1 MSATAADGRAGVRY
15 QPDERPP
22 TPLALGVGLQLA
34 VLNIAAI
41 VLIPLVVMRAAGVS
55 EEVLSW
61 AVLASVTV
69 CGLATMLQSV
79 RARRFGTGHVLLMG
93 TSGAFIPASIMALT
107 EGGPALLATL
117 VVVAAFIPLL
127 LSWRLSLLQRILTP
141 SVSGT
146 VIMLIPVTVLPFVSG
161 LLATGPD
168 GGAPQGAPLSFLVT
182 LVLIGCLVLRGTGA
196 LRLWAPVIGV
206 LAGTVIAAS
215 YGLYDLERIADARWV
230 ALPRPRPP
238 GFDLEFGPAF
248 WTLLPSFLLVAVIAA
263 IRTMS
268 SAVAVQRVSWRRASR
283 ATDFRAVQGAVAVDG
298 VANLLAGCAGTV
310 PGSATTTSV
319 PLTQLTGVAARS
331 VGLAAGAAFIAF
343 AFLPKAFA
351 VVLAIPDPVF
361 AAYLAVLLA
370 MLFAIGLKIVLQGG
384 LDVRNGIVVGLAFL
398 TGVSCQYGLILAE
411 QVSGFAG
418 GLLANGMNAGGFTAI
433 ALTFF
438 LRLTEPRPARIE
450 TEFGPSALPR
460 VREFLGTFAAKA
472 GLGEEIAG
480 RLDAAAEEALL
491 SLTRPETAGDDASR
505 RRLVMAAR
513 RDAGDVELEFVV
525 APQDE
530 NLQDRL
536 ALLSG
541 EVEETPAESEVSL
554 RLLRHLAFVGPPPA
568 VLRHRHRHRAGRRRP
583 HTQQRRV
590 ATIRRSGRP
599 GPTAGRGSTAGRGP
613 RGTRTSGRST
623 PPVAPPGGNAW
634 IPV

>member
-1 MSATAADGRAGVRY
+1 MNATAADRRARVRY
-15 QPDERPP
+15 QPDETPP

-41 VLIPLVVMRAAGVS
+41 VLIPLVVMRSAGVS
-55 EEVLSW
+55 EEHLSW
-61 AVLASVTV
+61 AVLASVAA
-69 CGLATMLQSV
+69 CGLATMLQAV
-79 RARRFGTGHVLLMG
+79 RAGRFGAGHVLLMG

-117 VVVAAFIPLL
+117 VVVAAFVPLV

-141 SVSGT
+141 TVSGT

-161 LLATGPD
+161 LLAPGPD
-168 GGAPQGAPLSFLVT
+168 GGAAPGAPLSFLVT
-182 LVLIGCLVLRGTGA
+182 LSLIGCLALRGTGA

-206 LAGTVIAAS
+206 IVGTAIAAFH
-215 YGLYDLERIADARWV
+215 GLYDVERIANATWV
-230 ALPRPRPP
+230 ALPDPRPP

-268 SAVAVQRVSWRRASR
+268 SAVAVQRVSWRRGSR

-298 VANLLAGCAGTV
+298 VGNLLAGCAGTV

-319 PLTQLTGVAARS
+319 SLTQLTGVAARG

-361 AAYLAVLLA
+361 AGYLAVLLA
-370 MLFAIGLKIVLQGG
+370 MLFAIGLKIALQGG

-398 TGVSCQYGLILAE
+398 TGVSLQYGLIFPD
-411 QVSGFAG
+411 QVSAFAG

-438 LRLTEPRPARIE
+438 LRLTEPRRARIE
-450 TEFGPSALPR
+450 TEFGPSALPQI
-460 VREFLGTFAAKA
+460 REFLGTFAAKT
-472 GLGEEIAG
+472 GLDAETSD
-480 RLDAAAEEALL
+480 RVDAAAEEALL
-491 SLTRPETAGDDASR
+491 SLTRPETSAGDPSR
-505 RRLVMAAR
+505 RRLVMTAR
-513 RDAGDVELEFVV
+513 RDAGEVALEFVG
-525 APQDE
+525 APRDE

-541 EVEETPAESEVSL
+541 EVEETSAESEVSL
-554 RLLRHLAFVGPPPA
+554 RLLRHLASSVQ
-568 VLRHRHRHRAGRRRP
+568 HRQYYD
-583 HTQQRRV
+583 TDIVTVRV
-590 ATIRRSGRP
+590 AVS
-599 GPTAGRGSTAGRGP
+599 
-613 RGTRTSGRST
+613 
-623 PPVAPPGGNAW
+623 
-634 IPV
+634 

>member
-1 MSATAADGRAGVRY
+1 MSASAADGRTGVRY
-15 QPDERPP
+15 EPDEKAP

-41 VLIPLVVMRAAGVS
+41 VLIPLVVMRAAGVG
-55 EEVLSW
+55 EEYLSW
-61 AVLASVTV
+61 AVLASVTA
-69 CGLATMLQSV
+69 CGLATMLQAV
-79 RARRFGTGHVLLMG
+79 RAGRFGTGHVLLMG

-117 VVVAAFIPLL
+117 VAVAAVIPLL
-127 LSWRLSLLQRILTP
+127 LSWRLSLFQRILTP

-146 VIMLIPVTVLPFVSG
+146 VIMLIPVTVLPFVSE
-161 LLATGPD
+161 LLATAPGGSGPP
-168 GGAPQGAPLSFLVT
+168 GTALSFFVT
-182 LVLIGCLVLRGTGA
+182 MLLIGCIALRGTGA

-206 LAGTVIAAS
+206 IVGTAIAGLH
-215 YGLYDLERIADARWV
+215 GLYDVERIAAAAWV
-230 ALPRPRPP
+230 ALPAPRPP
-238 GFDLEFGPAF
+238 GFDLGFGPAF

-268 SAVAVQRVSWRRASR
+268 SAVAIQRVSWRRAGR

-298 VANLLAGCAGTV
+298 VGNLLAGLAGTV

-319 PLTQLTGVAARS
+319 PLTQLTGVAARG

-361 AAYLAVLLA
+361 AGYLTVLLA
-370 MLFAIGLKIVLQGG
+370 MLFAIGLRIILQGG
-384 LDVRNGIVVGLAFL
+384 LGYRDGIVVGLAFL
-398 TGVSCQYGLILAE
+398 TGVGFQYGLILPD
-411 QVSGFAG
+411 QVSAFAG

-433 ALTFF
+433 ALTLF
-438 LRLTEPRPARIE
+438 LRLTEPRRARIE

-460 VREFLGTFAAKA
+460 IREFLATFAPKA
-472 GLGEEIAG
+472 GLDEEVAD

-491 SLTRPETAGDDASR
+491 SLARPELSGDDPSR
-505 RRLVMAAR
+505 CRLVMSAH
-513 RDAGDVELEFVV
+513 RDKDEVALEFVV
-525 APQDE
+525 APRDQ

-541 EVEETPAESEVSL
+541 EIGETSAESEVSL
-554 RLLRHLAFVGPPPA
+554 RLLRHLASSV
-568 VLRHRHRHRAGRRRP
+568 RH
-583 HTQQRRV
+583 QQYHDTDIVTVRV
-590 ATIRRSGRP
+590 AVP
-599 GPTAGRGSTAGRGP
+599 
-613 RGTRTSGRST
+613 
-623 PPVAPPGGNAW
+623 
-634 IPV
+634 

>member
-1 MSATAADGRAGVRY
+1 MNATAADGRAGVRY

-41 VLIPLVVMRAAGVS
+41 VLIPLVVMRAAGMN
-55 EEVLSW
+55 EEYLSW
-61 AVLASVTV
+61 AVLASVAA
-69 CGLATMLQSV
+69 CGLATMLQAV
-79 RARRFGTGHVLLMG
+79 RTGRFGAGHVLLMG

-117 VVVAAFIPLL
+117 VVVAAAIPLL
-127 LSWRLSLLQRILTP
+127 LAWRLSLFQRVLTP

-161 LLATGPD
+161 LLAAEPD
-168 GGAPQGAPLSFLVT
+168 GGALPGAPLSFFAT
-182 LVLIGCLVLRGTGA
+182 LILIGCLALRGTGA

-206 LAGTVIAAS
+206 VAGTAIAAS
-215 YGLYDLERIADARWV
+215 YGLYDVERIADAAWI

-248 WTLLPSFLLVAVIAA
+248 WTLLPSFLLVAVIAS

-268 SAVAVQRVSWRRASR
+268 SSVAIQRVSWRRSSR

-298 VANLLAGCAGTV
+298 VGNLLAGLAGTV

-319 PLTQLTGVAARS
+319 PLTQLTGVAARG

-361 AAYLAVLLA
+361 AGYLGVLLA
-370 MLFAIGLKIVLQGG
+370 MLFAIGLKIVLRGG
-384 LDVRNGIVVGLAFL
+384 LDYRAGIVVGLAFL
-398 TGVSCQYGLILAE
+398 TGVSFQYGLILPE
-411 QVSGFAG
+411 QVSAFAG

-433 ALTFF
+433 GLTLF
-438 LRLTEPRPARIE
+438 LRLTEPRRARIE
-450 TEFGPSALPR
+450 TEFGPSALPKI
-460 VREFLGTFAAKA
+460 REFLGTFAAKA
-472 GLGEEIAG
+472 GLDAEVAD
-480 RLDAAAEEALL
+480 RLAAAAEEALL
-491 SLTRPETAGDDASR
+491 SLTRPEGSGDDPSR
-505 RRLVMAAR
+505 RLAMAAH
-513 RDAGDVELEFVV
+513 RDKGEVALEFLV
-525 APQDE
+525 APRDE

-541 EVEETPAESEVSL
+541 EVEETSPEREVSL
-554 RLLRHLAFVGPPPA
+554 RLLRHLASSV
-568 VLRHRHRHRAGRRRP
+568 RH
-583 HTQQRRV
+583 QQYYDTDIVTVRV
-590 ATIRRSGRP
+590 AVSAA
-599 GPTAGRGSTAGRGP
+599 AGGD
-613 RGTRTSGRST
+613 
-623 PPVAPPGGNAW
+623 
-634 IPV
+634 I